1 MPEAPTRKPAVFLD
15 RDGVINHD
23 DEYVG
28 TIERFRWM
36 PGAAAAIRRL
46 NEAGYF
52 VFIASNQSGI
62 GQARAGSARRT
73 AASTWLAGISRMQ
86 R

>member
-1 MPEAPTRKPAVFLD
+1 MAAIEKKPAVFLD

-36 PGAAAAIRRL
+36 PGVAAAIRRL
-46 NEAGYF
+46 NEAGYSMGHF
-52 VFIASNQSGI
+52 PQSRWWKNLDG
-62 GQARAGSARRT
+62 T
-73 AASTWLAGISRMQ
+73 
-86 R
+86 